1 MVVLN
6 LKLDFLP
13 PLAPHSQDR
22 FFVGV
27 RLKLL
32 DGHPCQ
38 VYGFGAN
45 DKIILLRLEHI
56 PNIKVLVGRI
66 ILARWN
72 FVYID
77 IKISSLIRLTGS
89 PDSSSASR
97 LQRRYQSPHHYAHQV
112 EATYSACD
120 GE

>member
-1 MVVLN
+1 MSVLN

-13 PLAPHSQDR
+13 PLASHSQDR
-22 FFVGV
+22 FFIGI

-45 DKIILLRLEHI
+45 DKIIVLGLEHI

-77 IKISSLIRLTGS
+77 IKDLV
-89 PDSSSASR
+89 AN
-97 LQRRYQSPHHYAHQV
+97 
-112 EATYSACD
+112 
-120 GE
+120 